1 MMNKQI
7 LLIFGIMCCV
17 FVTGCGKISN
27 NVVFHTDGSVSEK
40 LEVEGD
46 RAASGFFRLDMN
58 NEFNKLKSTFT
69 EKNSNA
75 KITDLNNGFLL
86 ERKSSDVKELVS
98 KGGTLFNPSEDYGG
112 LRYRKGYFFDTYSLD
127 SVALGQK
134 GNPALDILDGNNFNL
149 NNPYEMAMYTTSKN
163 YIDSAKATFSLS
175 VPSPADYH
183 NATASES
190 DNTLLKW
197 DMKPALLNGNDVPI
211 KVNFRIYHYDN
222 INTMRGAIIFCLIVS
237 FVMLILKLVKK
248 DVKIIQQFAHYI
260 SILFLITT
268 VGLYFYLDNELKH
281 PPHLTYADRII
292 KEGALDSEG
301 RNMKLSVMRLET
313 SAPNSLEKASKIL
326 KEHGYKEEKVEAVS
340 TQDEDGFLAFA
351 SLSAASSPFLAST
364 AALMGAI

>member
-197 DMKPALLNGNDVPI
+197 DMKPALLNGDDVPI
-211 KVNFRIYHYDN
+211 KVDFRIFTVFIPNEKRGDIDDNLGTWSNGGHSIPIYALFKVDTKSDKVITDAIYSGSGTVNPSHYHSDVHNEKY
-222 INTMRGAIIFCLIVS
+222 IHIVNTV
-237 FVMLILKLVKK
+237 
-248 DVKIIQQFAHYI
+248 
-260 SILFLITT
+260 ITHIDS
-268 VGLYFYLDNELKH
+268 LRLD
-281 PPHLTYADRII
+281 
-292 KEGALDSEG
+292 
-301 RNMKLSVMRLET
+301 MKLRERQKSN
-313 SAPNSLEKASKIL
+313 NSKMAK
-326 KEHGYKEEKVEAVS
+326 KH
-340 TQDEDGFLAFA
+340 
-351 SLSAASSPFLAST
+351 
-364 AALMGAI
+364 